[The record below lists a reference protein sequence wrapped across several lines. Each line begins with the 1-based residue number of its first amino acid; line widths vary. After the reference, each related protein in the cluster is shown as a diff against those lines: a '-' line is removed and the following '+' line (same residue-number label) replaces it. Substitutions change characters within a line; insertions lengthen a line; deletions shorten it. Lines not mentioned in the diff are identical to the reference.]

1 MFRLRRI
8 QMKHTMPPSKLIT
21 FVMNSF
27 IFKSHRKSWK
37 GCYVLSNDERRAA
50 WALRYYGAGHHKNNE
65 SLCNPNNPVICLEPG
80 ATSVAP
86 LKQTDG

>member
-1 MFRLRRI
+1 
-8 QMKHTMPPSKLIT
+8 
-21 FVMNSF
+21 MNSF

-65 SLCNPNNPVICLEPG
+65 SLCNPTNQAMCLDSG
-80 ATSVAP
+80 TMDMRP
-86 LKQTDG
+86 LKHTDG